1 MTFQRSTNAK
11 KNKNLK
17 ILVRNNFINFAKAK
31 IPENMSNSKD
41 CLLLAG
47 EEGGPAT
54 DQGSQEVP
62 GEVSKPVGDGF
73 PPTFTEKPR
82 IVPNETGTLVSMKF
96 KVVRTDVQRN
106 RIYATNSDF
115 VILIL

>member
-1 MTFQRSTNAK
+1 MQ
-11 KNKNLK
+11 KNKNLR
-17 ILVRNNFINFAKAK
+17 ILGRNNFTTFVKAK

-54 DQGSQEVP
+54 EQGSQEVP

-96 KVVRTDVQRN
+96 KVVRTEIQRN

-115 VILIL
+115 LILLLLI

>member
-1 MTFQRSTNAK
+1 
-11 KNKNLK
+11 
-17 ILVRNNFINFAKAK
+17 
-31 IPENMSNSKD
+31 MSNSNN

-47 EEGGPAT
+47 EEGGPAPE
-54 DQGSQEVP
+54 QGSQEVP
-62 GEVSKPVGDGF
+62 GEVPKPVGDGF

-96 KVVRTDVQRN
+96 KVVRTVEIQRN

-115 VILIL
+115 VIPIL